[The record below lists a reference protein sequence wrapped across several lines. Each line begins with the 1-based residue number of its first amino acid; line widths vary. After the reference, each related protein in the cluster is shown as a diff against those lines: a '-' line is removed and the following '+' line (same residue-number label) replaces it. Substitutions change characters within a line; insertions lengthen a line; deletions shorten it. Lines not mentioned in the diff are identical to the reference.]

1 MLLTALTI
9 SALFFSK
16 QAMHP
21 DAAAADTARQ
31 KLSLDEHRPLLLGIL
46 FIGLLLWRSPNLF
59 LHPRFWAEEGQFY
72 YNVLQSGDS
81 PLTLVMRG
89 NYQLITNL
97 ICYVATLVPTEWAAH
112 VTTYG
117 SLLVA
122 SWCIVL
128 FSRFSIE
135 NGWPLTR
142 AAMAVAIL
150 ALCAQG
156 YEVYLTSTNVQWL
169 CAVSLLFIGITS
181 WADLRGTRKALLYT
195 WVAICAL
202 SGVPASIMTPVFL
215 VKGTLLRSGIHFRL
229 GLILAVGTAIQAAII
244 ILHPQPDRLLSPTVL
259 TMTAPWLLQ
268 TVASPIF
275 TGGGTELLVF
285 FLLWLQSNAA
295 LVLAYVVLLLIAAFA
310 LVASYREAKD
320 KTTVIVLALV
330 WILVPSIQ
338 TLGALGDTR
347 KLISGWMHGRYF
359 FIGVVCFVTLLG
371 IAANRASLAIRLP
384 ALSLLLMALCAG
396 LYQARHGAWRGTML
410 EGPSWSE
417 QVAACEGR
425 RPCQV
430 QAWPAGPGWT
440 FLLHRK

>member
-1 MLLTALTI
+1 MAI
-9 SALFFSK
+9 AEPF
-16 QAMHP
+16 P
-21 DAAAADTARQ
+21 
-31 KLSLDEHRPLLLGIL
+31 P
-46 FIGLLLWRSPNLF
+46 
-59 LHPRFWAEEGQFY
+59 PRFWAEEGQFY

-285 FLLWLQSNAA
+285 FPALAAKQCRPGIGVCRA
-295 LVLAYVVLLLIAAFA
+295 LVDRGICIGGEL
-310 LVASYREAKD
+310 
-320 KTTVIVLALV
+320 
-330 WILVPSIQ
+330 
-338 TLGALGDTR
+338 
-347 KLISGWMHGRYF
+347 SGSQGQNHRNRARAGMDSRSQHSDAWCAGRY
-359 FIGVVCFVTLLG
+359 
-371 IAANRASLAIRLP
+371 P
-384 ALSLLLMALCAG
+384 
-396 LYQARHGAWRGTML
+396 
-410 EGPSWSE
+410 
-417 QVAACEGR
+417 
-425 RPCQV
+425 
-430 QAWPAGPGWT
+430 
-440 FLLHRK
+440 